1 MAKKRKK
8 TRKELLKEPDEFLT
22 ITSRLINLAIE
33 HKTHLTYGLGAI
45 LVLVVIIFGVRFFS
59 IRAENNASA
68 LLDKSLT
75 KYNSIKAEKRPD
87 EVYGEISVDFQSI
100 LNKYTGKE
108 SAKLARLIYANI
120 CYDAGKYK
128 QAIELYKTALTE
140 FAKYPMIHHQI
151 LSNLGYAYEQEED
164 YSTAV
169 GYFEKISS
177 ATGSIR
183 RDEALYH
190 LGRLYDKLGE
200 NEKSREAYN
209 KILTD
214 HQDFIYIDL
223 VKERMSG

>member
-22 ITSRLINLAIE
+22 ISSKLIKLAIE
-33 HKTHLTYGLGAI
+33 YKTHLSYALGII
-45 LVLVVIIFGVRFFS
+45 LVLAVIISGIRFFS

-75 KYNSIKAEKRPD
+75 KYNSIKSEKQPD
-87 EVYGEISVDFQSI
+87 EVYGEVSADFQFI
-100 LNKYTGKE
+100 LNKYKGKE

-120 CYDAGKYK
+120 CYNAGKYK
-128 QAIELYKTALTE
+128 QAIELYKTALTD

-177 ATGSIR
+177 APEPIM

-223 VKERMSG
+223 VKERMAG